1 MKRLFGALCAA
12 IFLILTV
19 DANAGLLGR
28 LPLTPGGTDYQAAYD
43 DVLDI
48 SWLTDA
54 NANPEGNV
62 IWESAKTWADG
73 LDTLGFADWRLPYAS
88 VAAGAGPIERAMV
101 APIWPGHICDGS
113 GGMDE
118 VACRDNEMAYMF
130 YYNLGGTQGSNLTGD
145 LTVGGVNLTNIQ
157 NIQFSGTE
165 AGNFSGP
172 GTAIA
177 WRYGFNGGGNGII
190 YQSISPFARGA
201 AWAVRS
207 GDVGAAAVPA
217 PETWLLMAAGLGLL
231 GFGRKPRRR

>member
-1 MKRLFGALCAA
+1 MKRLFGALYAA
-12 IFLILTV
+12 MFLILTV

-28 LPLTPGGTDYQAAYD
+28 LPVTPGGTDYQVAYD

-54 NANPEGNV
+54 NANPDGNV

-88 VAAGAGPIERAMV
+88 VAAGAGPIIYELGYE
-101 APIWPGHICDGS
+101 PEQCDGS

-130 YYNLGGTQGSNLTGD
+130 YYNLGGTQGSNQTGD
-145 LTVGGVNLTNIQ
+145 RTVGGINLTNIQ
-157 NIQFSGTE
+157 NIQSSGTE
-165 AGNFSGP
+165 AGEYLGSIDGD
-172 GTAIA
+172 IA

-190 YQSISPFARGA
+190 YQSISPIARAGG
-201 AWAVRS
+201 WAVRS

-217 PETWLLMAAGLGLL
+217 PATWLLMAAGLGLL
-231 GFGRKPRRR
+231 GFGRKPRRS